1 MSEFDPKQF
10 KLTPVA
16 RLEIQ
21 KINAVAKVQ
30 LINAR
35 IALEMRKIAIR
46 YNAAEKILKVEENS

>member
-1 MSEFDPKQF
+1 MKEFDPKSF
-10 KLTPVA
+10 KLNPIA

-35 IALEMRKIAIR
+35 IALEMRKIDIR
-46 YNAAEKILKVEENS
+46 YKAAAKIINVEENS